1 MAVESKQTPAQTS
14 LGMAAAANGSSGM
27 RTKRASQLMQAKSAL
42 PSVETS
48 LDEFIAKA
56 NSTLV
61 DVGSWGQA
69 EKVARE
75 EDDKR
80 READSLRWQAAEHQL
95 RESEV
100 RESSLRRQLDGLQG
114 RLAEAEARAAVA
126 STAGASDGVIADLK
140 IRLSRADERIRS
152 AEQRSAALEHDLGAA
167 RTIAEQ
173 AQQAVYAAQ
182 NARPSLS
189 EFAGSPDLED
199 RVRFAEAKAA
209 KALAAA
215 KAASAGLTV
224 SAADLAAIENG
235 LVISDLEQAK
245 KTPWLAISG
254 AFVAGLLLMFGI
266 TRVIA
271 PKPAPAAAVAA
282 APAPAP
288 TVEPAPAPAKPSV
301 TPIEAA
307 PAPPPAPAAVA
318 PAPAAAVAP
327 APAPA
332 PAPEVAPAAVP
343 ARAPAPARTV
353 AKQHHATPAHS
364 APKAAPKSTSGIA
377 DPFAD
382 TAKPAKPDKKA
393 PDKKAPDKKAGGLV
407 DPF

>member
-14 LGMAAAANGSSGM
+14 LGMAAATNGSSGM
-27 RTKRASQLMQAKSAL
+27 RTKRSSQLMQAKSAL
-42 PSVETS
+42 PSVESS

-140 IRLSRADERIRS
+140 MRLTRADERIRS

-167 RTIAEQ
+167 RSAAEQ
-173 AQQAVYAAQ
+173 AQQAAFAAQ
-182 NARPSLS
+182 NARPSAS
-189 EFAGSPDLED
+189 EFAGSADLED

-235 LVISDLEQAK
+235 LVVSDFEQTK

-254 AFVAGLLLMFGI
+254 AFVGGLLLMFGI
-266 TRVIA
+266 SRVIA
-271 PKPAPAAAVAA
+271 PKPAPAATAVAA
-282 APAPAP
+282 APAPAPAP

-301 TPIEAA
+301 TPIEAP
-307 PAPPPAPAAVA
+307 PAPQPAPAAVA
-318 PAPAAAVAP
+318 AVPAPAPAPEAAPAPEP

-332 PAPEVAPAAVP
+332 PA
-343 ARAPAPARTV
+343 V
-353 AKQHHATPAHS
+353 AKQRHQAPATHAT
-364 APKAAPKSTSGIA
+364 PKAAPAKTSSGLA

-382 TAKPAKPDKKA
+382 APKAAKPDKKA
-393 PDKKAPDKKAGGLV
+393 PDKKAAGLV